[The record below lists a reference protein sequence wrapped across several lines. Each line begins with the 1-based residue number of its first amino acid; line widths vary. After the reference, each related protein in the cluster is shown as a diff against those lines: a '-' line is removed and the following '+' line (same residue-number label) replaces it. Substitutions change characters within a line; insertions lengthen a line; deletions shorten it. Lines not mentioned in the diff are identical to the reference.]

1 MASNYLTTIPKL
13 QGRENYQEWSFAMEN
28 FLLLEGLN
36 TCIKED
42 TTANATVSE
51 KAKARIVL
59 SIDPSLYVHVKE
71 AKTAKEVWDRLKQL
85 YEDTGFSRKISL
97 LRHLI
102 SVRKMFIH
110 DKLRVTNYRDI
121 PET

>member
-28 FLLLEGLN
+28 FLLLEGIN

-102 SVRKMFIH
+102 SVRLEKCLSMTTTCH
-110 DKLRVTNYRDI
+110 KL
-121 PET
+121 